1 MRLKHNCIIIDY
13 YMRFTN
19 DEKEIYYYYYYYYM
33 CTLIICFFFY
43 FRIFHFINVY
53 NFKIEIKVDYFFHI

>member
-19 DEKEIYYYYYYYYM
+19 DEKEIYYYYYYYM